1 MGSEDVVDLPLLA
14 SEAFVYGTVAPG
26 TRATVCCCL
35 CGAATQWNA
44 SSMCNQCLRSRVDI
58 TEGIERECTVQ
69 RCRGCGRYLD
79 PPHHWVLCGLET
91 KELMGVCLKRI
102 RWLCSSFTVINSLR
116 IPATGAPAAHISDRL
131 AT

>member
-14 SEAFVYGTVAPG
+14 SEAFIYGTVAPG

-35 CGAATQWNA
+35 CGAATEWNA
-44 SSMCNQCLRSRVDI
+44 SSMCNQCLKSRVDI
-58 TEGIERECTVQ
+58 TEGIQRECTVQ

-79 PPHHWVLCGLET
+79 PPNHWVLCALET

-102 RWLCSSFTVINSLR
+102 RWLSSCFNGNNSHL
-116 IPATGAPAAHISDRL
+116 
-131 AT
+131 